1 MIVMKDTKKI
11 TNSNELST
19 IFKALSHPLRVQIV
33 EQLLKDEGTNVSNLV
48 SIFNVSQPT
57 ISQHIN
63 ILKTLGIVTGQRK
76 GSQIYY
82 KINNDTVIKLF
93 KLF

>member
-33 EQLLKDEGTNVSNLV
+33 EQLLKDE
-48 SIFNVSQPT
+48 
-57 ISQHIN
+57 
-63 ILKTLGIVTGQRK
+63 
-76 GSQIYY
+76 
-82 KINNDTVIKLF
+82 
-93 KLF
+93 